1 MIKIERYLSSDYETV
16 GYYTRSH
23 VDKNLFLDAVSVS
36 KEDEFINEP
45 QNVRHEC
52 WKIMNDEEMQ
62 DEGVDGDGLEYYSLS
77 EESDPR
83 SFPVTVFYLDDSYK
97 VI

>member
-1 MIKIERYLSSDYETV
+1 MIKIERYLSSDDYETV

-23 VDKNLFLDAVSVS
+23 VSKNKFLDVVL
-36 KEDEFINEP
+36 KKDELINEP
-45 QNVRHEC
+45 QNVRHEY
-52 WKIMNDEEMQ
+52 WKIMNDEEKE
-62 DEGVDGDGLEYYSLS
+62 DEGVDGDLEYYSLS

-83 SFPVTVFYLDDSYK
+83 SFPVTVFYLNDSYK